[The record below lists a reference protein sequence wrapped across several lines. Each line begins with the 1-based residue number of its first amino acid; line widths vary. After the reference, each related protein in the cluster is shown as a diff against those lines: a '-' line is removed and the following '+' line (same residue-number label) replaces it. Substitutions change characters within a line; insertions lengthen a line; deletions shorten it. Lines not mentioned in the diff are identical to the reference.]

1 MAWGCPRLWS
11 RCDGGT
17 VCYMVI
23 ILTVLSRVGVIGPL
37 AVELMTK
44 KARQILVCR
53 VWVLSQGTLP
63 RETCFQTLVRCT
75 WLCLGFLTGTPDLV
89 P

>member
-23 ILTVLSRVGVIGPL
+23 ILTVLARVGVIGPL

-44 KARQILVCR
+44 KGPAGFGLPG
-53 VWVLSQGTLP
+53 LSAESGYASA
-63 RETCFQTLVRCT
+63 
-75 WLCLGFLTGTPDLV
+75 GDLV
-89 P
+89 